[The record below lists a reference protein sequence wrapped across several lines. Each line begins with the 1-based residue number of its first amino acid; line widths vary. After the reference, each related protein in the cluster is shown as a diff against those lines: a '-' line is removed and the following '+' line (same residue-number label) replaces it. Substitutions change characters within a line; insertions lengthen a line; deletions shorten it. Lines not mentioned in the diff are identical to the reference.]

1 MSRVLVE
8 TKFII
13 QLIPH
18 THTRGT
24 SHVMNSV
31 GKKKEM
37 EGHVQEQNPVSLRY
51 RLQTIKNTLE
61 SQRSVD

>member
-1 MSRVLVE
+1 
-8 TKFII
+8 
-13 QLIPH
+13 
-18 THTRGT
+18 
-24 SHVMNSV
+24 MNSV